1 MSTSRVALTGKTRT
15 CPHCK
20 ATILESAS
28 VCPACQHH
36 LRFDPKAI
44 VERRLQPAFS
54 ALRVEGGFKHPVGGE
69 PWEYAVVVSI
79 RNDRGEELARKVVG
93 VGALAP
99 NEGRQVMVS
108 VDVFTATGPVV
119 EVERRTDP
127 SHAPE
132 RKATP
137 APAPAPA
144 ERKELPEPQRSLQSM
159 AQQTK
164 DKLKPPK

>member
-1 MSTSRVALTGKTRT
+1 MSTSRVALTGKTRS

-20 ATILESAS
+20 ATILESSS

-54 ALRVEGGFKHPVGGE
+54 ALRVEGGFKHPAGGE

-119 EVERRTDP
+119 EVERRADT
-127 SHAPE
+127 SQASE
-132 RKATP
+132 RKP
-137 APAPAPA
+137 APAPAA
-144 ERKELPEPQRSLQSM
+144 GRKELPEPQRSLQSR